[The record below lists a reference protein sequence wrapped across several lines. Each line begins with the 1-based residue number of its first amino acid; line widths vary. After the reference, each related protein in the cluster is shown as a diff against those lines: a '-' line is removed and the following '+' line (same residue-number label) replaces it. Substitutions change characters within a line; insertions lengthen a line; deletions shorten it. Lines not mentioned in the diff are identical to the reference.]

1 MRFTHPRN
9 QNQETLSP
17 EPSKEGEAD
26 EKKGT
31 GWERDGRHYKNI
43 QLKIILP
50 YTNMSIS
57 YGDTIIYVLT
67 KASKIRKN
75 SGPVRFI
82 LFWKAVGMLKML
94 TELFK

>member
-1 MRFTHPRN
+1 MRFTHPGN
-9 QNQETLSP
+9 QNQEILSP

-75 SGPVRFI
+75 SGPVRFNII
-82 LFWKAVGMLKML
+82 LESSWNA
-94 TELFK
+94 